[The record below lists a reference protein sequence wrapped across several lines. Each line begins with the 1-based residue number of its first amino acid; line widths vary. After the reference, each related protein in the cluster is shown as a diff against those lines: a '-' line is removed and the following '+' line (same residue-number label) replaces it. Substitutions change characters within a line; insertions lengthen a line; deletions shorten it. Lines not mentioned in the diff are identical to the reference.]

1 MKNSEYKALHD
12 LPKKTKSTHLLC
24 VANGQQ
30 ANYDG
35 FALLEP
41 SNTFKVIQNRKG
53 HRRTN
58 CLSYML
64 FHHKSEKMVRIDLKG
79 KPHEGVATPHVHIF
93 DDQHQNGQHAIPLT
107 NLVNYNCTDEIVT
120 SLMEFL
126 KYNNFE
132 ISDITIEQP
141 LI

>member
-24 VANGQQ
+24 AANGQQ

-41 SNTFKVIQNRKG
+41 SNTFKIIQNRKG

-64 FHHKSEKMVRIDLKG
+64 FHHKSEKMIRIDLNG
-79 KPHEGVATPHVHIF
+79 KPHEGVATP
-93 DDQHQNGQHAIPLT
+93 IPLT

>member
-24 VANGQQ
+24 AANGQQ

-58 CLSYML
+58 
-64 FHHKSEKMVRIDLKG
+64 G
-79 KPHEGVATPHVHIF
+79 T
-93 DDQHQNGQHAIPLT
+93 IPCQGNT
-107 NLVNYNCTDEIVT
+107 RKNKNLV
-120 SLMEFL
+120 
-126 KYNNFE
+126 
-132 ISDITIEQP
+132 
-141 LI
+141 